1 VALSVITIAVA
12 TSVIFLQR
20 DNSSTEETGAEPL
33 KFIEIVVTDLTQEE
47 TFDGILGSVQDDPVK
62 TQRGGTITKIPSPG
76 ETVRQGDS
84 LFSLDGK
91 PVILFYGVL
100 PTFRDITAGD
110 ESTTIS
116 SQLAGTITWIA
127 ERGEVIQQGEVLFR
141 VNDRPVIVL
150 YGNIPAHRSLEYR
163 AESDTSVTAEEA
175 LDAANQSLMDSQ
187 EALVDAVDAAKEV
200 EATASYD
207 ATTQA
212 GLVADAIKAAE
223 DSAEAQAE
231 LVSTAKEPL
240 DEAISQYSDE
250 ISGWFGSTVSAEDRI
265 IKPLDLAEKWGK
277 TVDEIF
283 KEQKSVRST
292 PDDDPST
299 PWNEL
304 VVWVWLHLTPYPVVF
319 DCESTQSN
327 ARCPSA
333 EIEDAWEAKTLV
345 DDAWADAIETST
357 NAALTHDDLVEAA
370 QHNMDEVARA
380 HQILIDTAQDNI
392 DGIQDDIEAATRDIV
407 DASDSYNEATS
418 VLKGPDVLQLEK
430 ALIDLGFDADGKLN
444 PNGIFSQD
452 TLEAVLAFQ
461 TDFGLE
467 ADGVVDQGEV
477 VFLTGPSQ
485 VTDHLHEPGDQ
496 ATGAIVKLSTG
507 KPTTGT
513 DVLQLE
519 KGLIDLGY
527 GADGKLNPDGIFS
540 PETVEAVLAFQAD
553 NGLEEDGIV
562 DQGEIVFLP
571 GPVRITNQ
579 LATEGS
585 AVSSGSV
592 VLGISLSPKVV
603 RIDLPADQQ
612 GLMVTGNK
620 VTVELPD
627 FTKVPATVLS
637 VSQTAELP
645 QSGPGPATFDV
656 LIELDDPSRVT
667 ELDEAPVDV
676 IVVSDSVEDVLAV
689 PVSALLALLEGGYAV
704 EIDAGNGQT
713 RLTAIEVGLFDGKG
727 MIEIISPELG
737 AGDRLVVP

>member
-1 VALSVITIAVA
+1 
-12 TSVIFLQR
+12 
-20 DNSSTEETGAEPL
+20 
-33 KFIEIVVTDLTQEE
+33 
-47 TFDGILGSVQDDPVK
+47 
-62 TQRGGTITKIPSPG
+62 
-76 ETVRQGDS
+76 
-84 LFSLDGK
+84 
-91 PVILFYGVL
+91 
-100 PTFRDITAGD
+100 
-110 ESTTIS
+110 
-116 SQLAGTITWIA
+116 
-127 ERGEVIQQGEVLFR
+127 
-141 VNDRPVIVL
+141 
-150 YGNIPAHRSLEYR
+150 
-163 AESDTSVTAEEA
+163 
-175 LDAANQSLMDSQ
+175 
-187 EALVDAVDAAKEV
+187 
-200 EATASYD
+200 
-207 ATTQA
+207 
-212 GLVADAIKAAE
+212 
-223 DSAEAQAE
+223 
-231 LVSTAKEPL
+231 
-240 DEAISQYSDE
+240 
-250 ISGWFGSTVSAEDRI
+250 
-265 IKPLDLAEKWGK
+265 
-277 TVDEIF
+277 
-283 KEQKSVRST
+283 
-292 PDDDPST
+292 
-299 PWNEL
+299 
-304 VVWVWLHLTPYPVVF
+304 
-319 DCESTQSN
+319 
-327 ARCPSA
+327 
-333 EIEDAWEAKTLV
+333 
-345 DDAWADAIETST
+345 
-357 NAALTHDDLVEAA
+357 
-370 QHNMDEVARA
+370 
-380 HQILIDTAQDNI
+380 
-392 DGIQDDIEAATRDIV
+392 
-407 DASDSYNEATS
+407 
-418 VLKGPDVLQLEK
+418 
-430 ALIDLGFDADGKLN
+430 
-444 PNGIFSQD
+444 
-452 TLEAVLAFQ
+452 LEAVLAFQ